1 MIDWL
6 LEPWKAPLV
15 ARGGIAALVV
25 GVPAAAIG
33 CWVIL
38 RDLPYAA
45 ESLAHGMFPGL
56 VLATLVGLPVALGG
70 IVGLAAAA
78 AAIALARAAR
88 IESDAAVAVAVTP
101 LLGLGAA
108 LALSG
113 SAPPGADS
121 ALFGDVLSV
130 RTGDVA
136 VAFAFA
142 AVASLALRLGHWQLV
157 ASGLRSGL
165 SRRADLLVL
174 ILLAAAT
181 IAAARSLGALLT
193 VSLILGPAA
202 AARLVTRR
210 AGPMI
215 LTAAAVAA
223 VAIPAGIELS
233 WHAGWATGPSIAICA
248 IIPAAMALPLSR
260 LRQATPPAAR
270 GV

>member
-1 MIDWL
+1 MIGWL
-6 LEPWKAPLV
+6 LEPWNAPLV
-15 ARGGIAALVV
+15 AKGGLAALIV

-56 VLATLVGLPVALGG
+56 VLATLIGLPVALGG
-70 IVGLAAAA
+70 IAGLAAAA

-113 SAPPGADS
+113 SAPPGAEA

-136 VAFAFA
+136 LALAFA
-142 AVASLALRLGHWQLV
+142 AVASIALRLGHWQLV
-157 ASGLRSGL
+157 ASGLRTGL
-165 SRRADLLVL
+165 SYRSDAIVL
-174 ILLAAAT
+174 FLLAAAT

-202 AARLVTRR
+202 AARVMTRR
-210 AGPMI
+210 AAPMI
-215 LTAAAVAA
+215 LTAAAIAA
-223 VAIPAGIELS
+223 VTILLGIELS

-248 IIPAAMALPLSR
+248 IIPAAMALPLAR
-260 LRQATPPAAR
+260 FRPATPRAAQEA
-270 GV
+270 